1 MRRLTAAEIALQEG
15 EAARKERDEW
25 ADAARRS
32 FQNQR
37 SRSLSRSRTKSI
49 AKASNAAITASTA
62 AGMAA
67 EEKERER
74 ARRHA
79 AVGGGPSSVAHTA
92 PSGSAPPTAS
102 SNGVGDDGR
111 PRTAEKGMKGVSL
124 KGGMDIIAQR
134 AFSQGHVPVVSAS
147 SSVSH
152 SRHHSGETLK
162 EKTKEPGH
170 RHRRSESWSRS
181 AVKRAKSVCVD
192 PEAVSPAVERVL
204 FTGAQAAPP
213 EPARE
218 EGVLNITSQN
228 IRPQTPTHKM
238 ADNDDVEITASA
250 VGIAIGTPPLDSLFN
265 EPAKRIDHPYG
276 SALNSPTR
284 PSAGPHPASPV
295 LSALPTPLSMS
306 DVASRHRLPPRA
318 SNVVSPPLSPHLSP
332 RSKGLDAFVPT
343 LASTHQ
349 ETLSRES
356 WLVYMDAMEENPER
370 PFTAAEKGKGRAVV
384 VEEAVPEEFEQQF
397 PEDVEPHMD
406 AHDSHL
412 DPNSVAPLLRMQQ
425 NTTPTGPDLVAHLTK
440 AFRHSTVSTGGDSED
455 DEHANMTFQAGATL
469 TRLLSSRSV
478 TATPRP
484 ALMRALSNP
493 ETPKKKEK
501 LLSENES
508 FSTVSQTPKRLPF
521 PTFDSDKMPTELSP
535 IGSDFRPKSDTS
547 DPLSAS
553 LEGSW
558 RKSVVSSEGV
568 THSQES
574 SPKASPRALV
584 NLDDLDGYSDLF
596 YQAGP
601 GSTGSRPR
609 SGGSFKTV
617 NSGGLVERNRR
628 SEIITFGNKGASG
641 GSSLER
647 SLSSPESGR
656 SPLGMPGTSTVITP
670 QSYHAMPS
678 FGEYGETTRGYTE
691 QEPSRFTDPYLLKTW
706 DPEEED
712 DNYRLVDSRP
722 ALLPRPVAPIHRYST
737 KLSVIEGSIDDHAT
751 ASESTPDP
759 TEAQS
764 VRAVSPTSPTRSEA
778 RASMQYSS
786 TLPAIIDS
794 LGIPLYA
801 RRRRT
806 SSERAVAADGA
817 HRTSVVTNVSDQ
829 SRMSNLSEFP
839 APPVGSSSLVFT
851 PATTMAAYFPP
862 RPSSPIPVSPMSVE
876 PPSPAVEVVD
886 DDESSLSDYQHNL
899 SAVNRSANSRSGS
912 FRANRSTFGPESE
925 ITREWAE
932 QEHPSTPTTEER

>member
-1 MRRLTAAEIALQEG
+1 
-15 EAARKERDEW
+15 
-25 ADAARRS
+25 
-32 FQNQR
+32 
-37 SRSLSRSRTKSI
+37 
-49 AKASNAAITASTA
+49 
-62 AGMAA
+62 MAA